1 MRRFYRS
8 SARIVFHAKNVR
20 RRIGLQIRR
29 SRRKG
34 RRYQPVFTIKQ
45 MLCAWLGSFCA
56 IALLAY
62 LSYYSRYPLVAAPM
76 GATSVLLYG
85 VPQSPLSQPRN
96 VVAGSVIGAV
106 VAVVLLKIF
115 GDAPWVM
122 AAAVSTTILLMK
134 CTRTVHPPA
143 GAVALV
149 GVMSNVSWDFI
160 FTPVLVGSV
169 VMVLLACVISHLSAT
184 KSYPS
189 HWF

>member
-1 MRRFYRS
+1 M
-8 SARIVFHAKNVR
+8 
-20 RRIGLQIRR
+20 
-29 SRRKG
+29 
-34 RRYQPVFTIKQ
+34 
-45 MLCAWLGSFCA
+45 
-56 IALLAY
+56 
-62 LSYYSRYPLVAAPM
+62 
-76 GATSVLLYG
+76 
-85 VPQSPLSQPRN
+85 
-96 VVAGSVIGAV
+96 AGSVIGAV